1 MSLFGLK
8 DGAKVAEVLRTMAQA
23 FALAGIESPEA
34 DARLLL
40 GHALRLER
48 AQLLSQSDRVLEA
61 REITA
66 AAALAARRLRHEP
79 VARILG
85 RKEFWSLTLAIDE
98 SVLVPRPET
107 ETVIEMALDFVARR
121 GLRRG
126 PWRILDI
133 GTGSGALLLALLK
146 ELPEASGTGTDI
158 SGAAL
163 SVARSNAERS
173 GLAARCR
180 FIECNIAEKASGL
193 FDLIVSNPPYIARHE
208 IATLA
213 REVRDFDPVLA
224 LDGGSDGLDFYRAI
238 SAQAPRIL
246 APGGLIIVELGKGQE
261 SAVRTIMVNAGLAP
275 GEARPDL
282 AGVPRALAAGL
293 AS

>member
-8 DGAKVAEVLRTMAQA
+8 DGATVAEVLRTMAQA

-107 ETVIEMALDFVARR
+107 ETLIEMALDFVACR
-121 GLRRG
+121 GLRRE
-126 PWRILDI
+126 PLRILDI

-163 SVARSNAERS
+163 SVARGNAERS

-193 FDLIVSNPPYIARHE
+193 FDLIVSNPPYIAHHE

-238 SAQAPRIL
+238 STQAGGIL
-246 APGGLIIVELGKGQE
+246 APDGLIIVELGKGQE

>member
-1 MSLFGLK
+1 VSLFGLK
-8 DGAKVAEVLRTMAQA
+8 EGATVAEVLRTMAQA